1 MSLTGNSLE
10 SIRFSVCNL
19 LDYISHRVLNHLWQR
34 SALMKMIDSVGVMD
48 DTFGGGVITYINFK
62 VAVHSLHLSKGK
74 RLTIEYDFRVAL
86 SEFLGK

>member
-10 SIRFSVCNL
+10 SIRISVCNL

-48 DTFGGGVITYINFK
+48 DTFGGGVITYKF
-62 VAVHSLHLSKGK
+62 
-74 RLTIEYDFRVAL
+74 
-86 SEFLGK
+86 